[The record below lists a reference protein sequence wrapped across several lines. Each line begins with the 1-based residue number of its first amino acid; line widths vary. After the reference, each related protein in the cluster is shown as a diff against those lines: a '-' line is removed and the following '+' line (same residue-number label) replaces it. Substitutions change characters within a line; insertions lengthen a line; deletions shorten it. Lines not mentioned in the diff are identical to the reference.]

1 MILMPT
7 TFSTQNWRLRNGIF
21 ASLILSLFVTLTT
34 VTLTACEDP
43 QEIGS
48 QVFAQ
53 DIGVLFT
60 DTITVDASTV
70 LLDSILTSGTSSLLV
85 GRTTDPSLGVVEA
98 NSYFHIVP
106 FDTLYSVVDTAGR
119 KNVQWVRY
127 PSKVDSI
134 RFFLPYNFY
143 QGDTNQRQTIK
154 LIQLADNAIL
164 DVDKQYFSNSDTPAL
179 STKIIGQVQNA
190 KIRPLRNN
198 NIIAGT
204 GKFDTLKMSVTDPS
218 FISFIASQRD
228 PKKDLATVG
237 TEFRKTTRGFA
248 LTSESIKNA
257 AIVGFDPV
265 YSLMRVYYNY
275 KYTYTL
281 RNKANT
287 ADSIKATVDTTKF
300 NYLQVFDR
308 DIATPKNVRFNK
320 ITNTRAGNLMKILK
334 VTDALS
340 SKQANGE
347 VYIQNASGLVMKVQF
362 PTLAKL
368 KARAD
373 IAINKAELVL
383 EPNANPNNFALPS
396 DMVLIESTKDNRV
409 IRTTKDAT
417 GTMFFVTTR
426 SQIESVVSQYLS
438 RSNSYTFNVTSAI
451 QDIISGRNKS
461 NGWMIS
467 PTVFT
472 TNAQGSRGLASGTKI
487 LSWDANRAVFN
498 AKNIKLK
505 VYYTYVSK

>member
-7 TFSTQNWRLRNGIF
+7 TFSTQKWPLRNGIF
-21 ASLILSLFVTLTT
+21 ASLILSFFI
-34 VTLTACEDP
+34 TLTACEDP

-48 QVFAQ
+48 EVFAQ
-53 DIGVLFT
+53 DIGVLYT
-60 DTITVDASTV
+60 DTLTVDASTV

-85 GRTTDPSLGVVEA
+85 GRTTDPSLGVIETS
-98 NSYFHIVP
+98 SYFHIVP
-106 FDTLYSVVDTAGR
+106 FDTLYSSVDTAGR
-119 KNVQWVRY
+119 KNVKWIRF

-154 LIQLADNAIL
+154 LIQLADNALL
-164 DVDKQYFSNSDTPAL
+164 DVDKQYFSNSDAPAL
-179 STKIIGQVQNA
+179 SSKIIGQVQNA
-190 KIRPLRNN
+190 KIRPIRNS
-198 NIIAGT
+198 NIISGA
-204 GKFDTLKMSVTDPS
+204 GKFDTLRMPITDPS
-218 FISFIASQRD
+218 FLSFIASQRD

-248 LTSESIKNA
+248 LTSESTKNA
-257 AIVGFDPV
+257 AIVGFDAV
-265 YSLMRVYYNY
+265 YALMRVYYNY

-287 ADSIKATVDTTKF
+287 ADSITATVDTTKF
-300 NYLQVFDR
+300 NYLQVYDR
-308 DIATPKNVRFNK
+308 DIATPKNIRFNK
-320 ITNTRAGNLMKILK
+320 ITNTRTGNLAKLSK
-334 VTDALS
+334 VTDALPAT
-340 SKQANGE
+340 QTNGE
-347 VYIQNASGLVMKVQF
+347 VYIQNASGLVLKVQF

-383 EPNANPNNFALPS
+383 EPNANPSNFTLPP
-396 DMVLIESTKDNRV
+396 DLILIESTKNNRLLRV
-409 IRTTKDAT
+409 TNDAT
-417 GTMFFVTTR
+417 GSLRVVTGEG
-426 SQIESVVSQYLS
+426 SSAAYQS
-438 RSNSYTFNVTSAI
+438 RTNTFTFNVTSSLQNI
-451 QDIISGRNKS
+451 LSGRNQS

-472 TNAQGSRGLASGTKI
+472 TSAQGTRGLASGTKI
-487 LSWDANRAVFN
+487 LSWDVNRAVFN

>member
-1 MILMPT
+1 MILMLT
-7 TFSTQNWRLRNGIF
+7 TFSTQNWRLHNGLF
-21 ASLILSLFVTLTT
+21 ASLILSFFI
-34 VTLTACEDP
+34 TLTACEDP

-48 QVFAQ
+48 EVFAQ

-60 DTITVDASTV
+60 DTLTVDASTV
-70 LLDSILTSGTSSLLV
+70 LLDSILTSSTSSLLV
-85 GRTTDPSLGVVEA
+85 GRTIDPSLGLIET

-106 FDTLYSVVDTAGR
+106 FDTLYSTVDTAGK
-119 KNVQWVRY
+119 KNVKWIRY

-154 LIQLADNAIL
+154 LIQLADNALL
-164 DVDKQYFSNSDTPAL
+164 DVDKQYYSNSDALAL
-179 STKIIGQVQNA
+179 STKTIGQVQNA
-190 KIRPLRNN
+190 KIRPIRNS
-198 NIIAGT
+198 NIISGT
-204 GKFDTLKMSVTDPS
+204 GKYDTLRMPITDPS

-257 AIVGFDPV
+257 AIVGFDPI
-265 YSLMRVYYNY
+265 YALMRVYYNY

-287 ADSIKATVDTTKF
+287 ADSITATVDTTKF
-300 NYLQVFDR
+300 NFLQVYDR
-308 DIATPKNVRFNK
+308 EIATPKNVRFNK
-320 ITNTRAGNLMKILK
+320 ITTARAGALAKLVK
-334 VTDALS
+334 VTDALPA
-340 SKQANGE
+340 KQANGE
-347 VYIQNASGLVMKVQF
+347 VYIENVSGLVMKVQF

-368 KARAD
+368 KAQAD

-383 EPNANPNNFALPS
+383 EPNVSPNNFALPS
-396 DMVLIESTKDNRV
+396 DLLLVESTKNNRLL
-409 IRTTKDAT
+409 RTTTDAT
-417 GTMFFVTTR
+417 GSLRVVTGEGSSAAYQNRT
-426 SQIESVVSQYLS
+426 
-438 RSNSYTFNVTSAI
+438 NNFTFNVTSSLQNI
-451 QDIISGRNKS
+451 LSGRNPS
-461 NGWMIS
+461 NGWIIT

-472 TNAQGSRGLASGTKI
+472 TNAQGTRGLASGTKI
-487 LSWDANRAVFN
+487 LSSDVNRAVFN
-498 AKNIKLK
+498 VKNIKLK

>member
-1 MILMPT
+1 MILMLT
-7 TFSTQNWRLRNGIF
+7 TFSTQKWRLRNGIF
-21 ASLILSLFVTLTT
+21 ASLIISFF

-48 QVFAQ
+48 EVFAQ
-53 DIGVLFT
+53 DIGVLYT
-60 DTITVDASTV
+60 DTLTVDASTV

-85 GRTTDPSLGVVEA
+85 GRTTDPSLGVIEA

-106 FDTLYSVVDTAGR
+106 FDTLYSTVDTAGR
-119 KNVQWVRY
+119 KNVKWVRF

-154 LIQLADNAIL
+154 LMQLADNAL
-164 DVDKQYFSNSDTPAL
+164 LNVDKQYFSNSDAPTL
-179 STKIIGQVQNA
+179 STKIIGQIQNA
-190 KIRPLRNN
+190 KIRPIRNS
-198 NIIAGT
+198 NIISGA
-204 GKFDTLKMSVTDPS
+204 GKFDTLRMSITDPS

-248 LTSESIKNA
+248 LTSESTKNA
-257 AIVGFDPV
+257 AIVGFDPIFA
-265 YSLMRVYYNY
+265 LMRVYYNY

-287 ADSIKATVDTTKF
+287 ADSITATVDTTKF
-300 NYLQVFDR
+300 NFLQVYDR
-308 DIATPKNVRFNK
+308 EIATPKNVRFNK
-320 ITNTRAGNLMKILK
+320 ITTARTGALAKLVK

-368 KARAD
+368 KSRAD

-383 EPNANPNNFALPS
+383 EPNANPSNFALPS
-396 DMVLIESTKDNRV
+396 DLILIESTKDNRLV
-409 IRTTKDAT
+409 RTTKDAT
-417 GTMFFVTTR
+417 GNLRIVTGEGSTSTYQNR
-426 SQIESVVSQYLS
+426 A
-438 RSNSYTFNVTSAI
+438 NTFTFNVTSSLQNI
-451 QDIISGRNKS
+451 LSGRSPS
-461 NGWMIS
+461 NGWVIS
-467 PTVFT
+467 PTTFT
-472 TNAQGSRGLASGTKI
+472 TNAQGTRGLASGTKI
-487 LSWDANRAVFN
+487 LSSDVDRAVFN
-498 AKNIKLK
+498 AKNIRLK

>member
-1 MILMPT
+1 MILMLT

-21 ASLILSLFVTLTT
+21 ASLILSFF

-48 QVFAQ
+48 EVFAQ
-53 DIGVLFT
+53 DIGVLYT
-60 DTITVDASTV
+60 DTLTVDASTV
-70 LLDSILTSGTSSLLV
+70 LLDSILTSGISSLLV
-85 GRTTDPSLGVVEA
+85 GRTTDPSLGAIET

-106 FDTLYSVVDTAGR
+106 FDTLYSSVDTAGR
-119 KNVQWVRY
+119 KDVKWVRY

-154 LIQLADNAIL
+154 LIQLADNALL
-164 DVDKQYFSNSDTPAL
+164 DVDKQYFNNSNAPAL
-179 STKIIGQVQNA
+179 SNKIIGQVQNA
-190 KIRPLRNN
+190 KIRPVRNN
-198 NIIAGT
+198 NIISGT
-204 GKFDTLKMSVTDPS
+204 GRFDTLRIPITDPS
-218 FISFIASQRD
+218 FVSFIASQRD

-248 LTSESIKNA
+248 LTSESVKNA
-257 AIVGFDPV
+257 AIVGFDPI
-265 YSLMRVYYNY
+265 YALMRVYYNY

-281 RNKANT
+281 RNVANT
-287 ADSIKATVDTTKF
+287 ADSITATVDTTKF
-300 NYLQVFDR
+300 NYLQVYDR
-308 DIATPKNVRFNK
+308 DIATPKNIRFNK
-320 ITNTRAGNLMKILK
+320 ITNTRTGNLAKLVK
-334 VTDALS
+334 VTDALP

-396 DMVLIESTKDNRV
+396 DLILVESTKDNRLV
-409 IRTTKDAT
+409 RATTDAT
-417 GTMFFVTTR
+417 GSLRIVTGEG
-426 SQIESVVSQYLS
+426 SSAAYQS
-438 RSNSYTFNVTSAI
+438 RTNTYTFNITSSLQNI
-451 QDIISGRNKS
+451 LSGRNPT

-472 TNAQGSRGLASGTKI
+472 TNSQGTRGLASGTKI
-487 LSWDANRAVFN
+487 LSSDVNRAVFN